1 MKSKPT
7 LFIMMSLLL
16 SSCATY
22 TISEAREIISYQGN
36 KNLPSTKYS
45 EILEEEERKEREK
58 REAEEE
64 KERIERENGVNEYPT
79 YFSDISLPFYYNPV
93 KNRTVPQVLD
103 QFTAI
108 LVPLGDQ
115 ELEEDVLLS
124 IKNSIEDTDSLIMAL
139 TGSYS
144 NRSRVSTLLGEDAV
158 TIEGGTIVFRNSVI
172 KEMTDNRITLSV
184 SEDKDITILSMDQK
198 PLLPDGGETEEVIS
212 LVESLEDRDIEGIV
226 EYVSQEGSD
235 IKIFFLSSY
244 APSSTDWTDWTEYEY
259 RTDHS
264 FMIGDIL
271 SDLKW
276 QDAFDATRFSSE
288 TESGVTR
295 RNGEIEE
302 RLDYIWSKGL
312 IVSSSYT
319 IPLEKTEFSA
329 VVAKFIIL

>member
-1 MKSKPT
+1 M
-7 LFIMMSLLL
+7 
-16 SSCATY
+16 
-22 TISEAREIISYQGN
+22 
-36 KNLPSTKYS
+36 
-45 EILEEEERKEREK
+45 
-58 REAEEE
+58 
-64 KERIERENGVNEYPT
+64 
-79 YFSDISLPFYYNPV
+79 
-93 KNRTVPQVLD
+93 
-103 QFTAI
+103 
-108 LVPLGDQ
+108 
-115 ELEEDVLLS
+115 
-124 IKNSIEDTDSLIMAL
+124 
-139 TGSYS
+139 
-144 NRSRVSTLLGEDAV
+144 

-172 KEMTDNRITLSV
+172 KEMTDNRITLSI